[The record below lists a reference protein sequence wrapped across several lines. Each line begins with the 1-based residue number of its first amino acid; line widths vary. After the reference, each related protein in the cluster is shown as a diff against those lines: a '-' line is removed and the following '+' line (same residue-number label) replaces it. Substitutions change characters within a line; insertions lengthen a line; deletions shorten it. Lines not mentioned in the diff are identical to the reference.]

1 MVLYLSFL
9 RLTSQCLQTSTAC
22 EERPMERNPLSSDPT
37 RCVDVVEGSAPS
49 DPRHCA
55 PIANTAGIRSASLR
69 PPSKY
74 KWIACPARSPSD
86 VALFDLLDTG
96 E

>member
-9 RLTSQCLQTSTAC
+9 RLTSHCLQTSTAC
-22 EERPMERNPLSSDPT
+22 EERPMERNPLSSDPA

-49 DPRHCA
+49 DPR
-55 PIANTAGIRSASLR
+55 PIAKTTGIRSASLR

-74 KWIACPARSPSD
+74 KRIACLARSPSD